1 MNYPNDTRTQGS
13 NKSLQRLFTSF
24 ILPATHILPFILWVS
39 VVCLGSID
47 TLSYADIIA
56 KSDVDGITVEFNL
69 PGLNVTSIEQN
80 GVKYQSVSYEECG
93 FTSEEGNPHL
103 PVSRI
108 LLGVPADTSF
118 SVEVLH
124 AANETRINHRLPPV
138 PYRILPRENS
148 SLVSWS
154 DRGWS
159 DEQIQA
165 PTEEWREDGAAYQ
178 TGVLFP
184 SNLADIVYEGY
195 IRSQRVI
202 CLALHPVQYNPKS
215 RLLRLHPRMVIRVH
229 FHAAAQGSV
238 STYRASFSQ
247 SKMSPSSFVEE
258 PETFERTFRN
268 LLANYDAAKAWRVP
282 KERTLSAPAIK
293 QVGASR
299 PGEVQYKVLVDETGI
314 YRLTRDDLINKWG
327 IDLGQV
333 PVRNLHLRI
342 GEVGVPIY
350 IHGEEDG
357 SFDSGDYIEFLGLD
371 AQNRYTHW
379 NVYWLRVEREPGMRV
394 SQIDATPDDPT
405 ATVIPVFRSKIHF
418 EEDML
423 TSNLEHRFPDSI
435 SQGDKHGWFDALDF
449 WYWDGIRNSGDY
461 NEMNLE
467 FPLYDLARSF
477 VQPKIRVL
485 LQGGTPTQHEILTSI
500 NGVRIDNAKWRRQ
513 DTITVEKT
521 LRVWDNLK
529 DVAQGDWNTLTLTR
543 VDTTV
548 EDDTT
553 RYPYHV
559 YVNSFDVEYTRL
571 LKAVDDYLEFSSP
584 ASSEPYA
591 VRKRRNLEYT
601 VQTFLSPD
609 VEVFEHDGT
618 NLISK
623 LKNPT
628 VSRIELDLAE
638 RNRLRAIMHVNASGG
653 DTEDVNDRRVSVSR
667 VAYNATFQVPDTH
680 DAQFVAVSSAGVRT
694 PVRVEEV
701 PESELLSPSNGADYL
716 IITHPVFREPSI
728 RLAQWRSTP
737 RGGGFRAKVVDVTE
751 IYDGFGRGMVD
762 PKAIKRFLT
771 YAYQNWEPP
780 ALSHVVI
787 MGDGTYDFLGVD
799 KELYPEP
806 PEDLGYIPPHYIWTS
821 SYGRTSADHW
831 YATVSGLDELTDFYI
846 GRLTAETVSEAT
858 EIVDKIINYEDKRP
872 NGSWRRQIISVAD
885 DEVNNSGD
893 FIFKKSLNEIAQ
905 SHTLLGYETIE
916 IFLEDIIDLV
926 EANPGDYPDT
936 LPKHL
941 AKERIIQALSNGA
954 VLAQYAGHGGRI
966 VWAHENIFGNVSV
979 DLVEPTPHIP
989 FMLVLSCYNGYFD
1002 QPGEPSMAEKLLRKE
1017 KGGIIGMLSAT
1028 RLTYGSGNDA
1038 LNRIIFDHLFKRN
1051 ERQLGAL
1058 SFDTKVELLI
1068 NRGVGGN
1075 IDVMMGYTLF
1085 GDPAMK
1091 LAMADYEI
1099 QPKVKSKTVV
1109 PGGTVEIAEGQILD
1123 VVYDPRLKHKQF
1135 SPTSEFDGRLQ
1146 VKAIFPGKY
1155 ATGQGENG
1163 AVQFYTGDVIV
1174 TKETQVTN
1182 GSFPAVVIAVPD
1194 NINSGPAH
1202 VEYYAES
1209 STHIAVGGA
1218 SLTVLEPKILD
1229 IKPEV
1234 VDEASFRVSAQVS
1247 DEFSDEGIKEIAL
1260 SWRNPQTRNWETVFM
1275 IPDKPR
1281 GRGWYTVPAPLL
1293 LSANGAAI
1301 RYDIQVTDIDGNVTT
1316 SEILSYRP
1324 VVFPNLKPVDADGY
1338 ANETLIYYRYSP
1350 EIDAWT
1356 LNADVQQVEDV
1367 ELKDTVE
1374 VAFFDGN
1381 PDLNSDYVI
1390 DSEARL
1396 LGQVQIPPEAWQRR
1410 DPLEIHK
1417 TPNFQGKALAQPRAF
1432 HADPLN
1438 TNWLV
1443 TATLRH
1449 ELPIGDHKIF
1459 VWIDPVFDVDAS
1471 PGGQVREGDDED
1483 NVGQQNVQVRDTLI
1497 GKAAK
1502 RIFSHDGVI
1511 DFRMPRNLVSQPAVL
1526 TIMEMTDQEHAQSVQ
1541 QNTLKRINL
1550 PNGSQAVAYNV
1561 TIMDA
1566 ESNAQLNQPVTAE
1579 LRFDL
1584 DALKWEISE
1593 ELFGKLDTNDGDP
1606 VIDFSGFS
1614 REQITAINAGADQ
1627 RAKEIGVYLWVERLG
1642 QWTRLASELIT
1653 APNGSIEVQPTIAGA
1668 TSSNFGGGGLL
1679 NVHLDP
1685 TGTRIGRWVLLFTSV
1700 STYRLLVGED
1710 AAPLEVVASDEYVG
1724 FPQNPPD
1731 YTEGVS
1737 IDIEYHKRDFR
1748 FGDILTFDVIQDS
1761 ASGDSSLYAVS
1772 FLEENRGTG
1781 VLQYLRLAPGSNM
1794 PRDRWVILFVD
1805 SEHFQIEGKET
1816 GILSRDGNP
1825 VQGTIAEEFSYP
1837 EFGLTL
1843 KLTQGRWMFEAGD
1856 SFTFE
1861 TREVGR
1867 VRAEVPIL
1875 GAFTLMRSDDV
1886 IPPDIQLTIGEQ
1898 NFVDGDPVS
1907 AEPLIQATLTDNNG
1921 IDYITRPIRMEMI
1934 YNQDSSLIQE
1944 TEYQLSHQPGSN
1956 QLVLNYRPSSLD
1968 PGTYQIR
1975 LAASDLEGN
1984 ESEQEIEFRV
1994 HKFLQLLGATN
2005 YPNPFT
2011 DQTTITCELTGN
2023 ADEINVKIYSL
2034 SGRLVQEFT
2043 EDASAGFMMIP
2054 WDGRDQ
2060 NGEEI
2065 ANGVYYCKIQVE
2077 KAEEKRLTEFIKIM
2091 KLK

>member
-13 NKSLQRLFTSF
+13 NKPPQRLSTSF
-24 ILPATHILPFILWVS
+24 VLLVTHTLSFILWVN
-39 VVCLGSID
+39 VIFLGSIG

-69 PGLNVTSIEQN
+69 PGLNVTSIERN

-93 FTSEEGNPHL
+93 YTSEEGNPYL

-124 AANETRINHRLPPV
+124 AANETRARHRLPPV
-138 PYRILPRENS
+138 PYRVLSRENDLLTS
-148 SLVSWS
+148 RS
-154 DRGWS
+154 DRDWS
-159 DEQIQA
+159 EEQIQA
-165 PTEEWREDGAAYQ
+165 PTEEWREDGPAYQ
-178 TGVLFP
+178 TGAMFP
-184 SNLADIVYEGY
+184 ANLVDIVYEGY

-202 CLALHPVQYNPKS
+202 CLALHPVQYKSKS
-215 RLLRLHPRMVIRVH
+215 RLLRLHPRMVIRVN
-229 FHAAAQGSV
+229 FHSTASDFV
-238 STYRASFSQ
+238 STYRTSFSQ
-247 SKMSPSSFVEE
+247 SRLSPSSIVEE

-268 LLANYDAAKAWRVP
+268 LLANYDVAKTWRVP
-282 KERTLSAPAIK
+282 REQTLSAPAM
-293 QVGASR
+293 QHAPTSL
-299 PGEVQYKVLVDETGI
+299 PGEVQYKILVDETGI
-314 YRLTRDDLINKWG
+314 YRLTRDDLIKKWG

-342 GEVGVPIY
+342 GEVEVPIY

-405 ATVIPVFRSKIHF
+405 ATVIPVFRSRIHF
-418 EEDML
+418 EEDLL
-423 TSNLEHRFPDSI
+423 TSNLEHRFPENV

-449 WYWDGIRNSGDY
+449 WYWDGIRNAGDF
-461 NEMNLE
+461 NVMNLE

-477 VQPKIRVL
+477 VQSKIQVA

-500 NGVRIDNAKWRRQ
+500 NGVRIDNAMWRRQ
-513 DTITVEKT
+513 DTISVEKM

-529 DVAQGDWNTLTLTR
+529 DITQGDWNTLTLTR
-543 VDTTV
+543 VDSTV

-571 LKAVDDYLEFSSP
+571 LKAVNDYLEFSSP
-584 ASSEPYA
+584 ASNESYA

-601 VQTFLSPD
+601 VRTFLSPD
-609 VEVFEHDGT
+609 VEVFEYDGT
-618 NLISK
+618 GLISK
-623 LKNPT
+623 LKNPI
-628 VSRIELDLAE
+628 VSRVGLDLAE
-638 RNRLRAIMHVNASGG
+638 RDRLRAILNVNAAGG
-653 DTEDVNDRRVSVSR
+653 TEDVDDRRVSVPR

-680 DAQFVAVSSAGVRT
+680 DAQFVAVSSAGVRE
-694 PVRVEEV
+694 PVRVEAV
-701 PESELLSPSNGADYL
+701 PVSELLLPSNGADYL
-716 IITHPVFREPSI
+716 IITHPVFREPSK

-737 RGGGFRAKVVDVTE
+737 KGGGFRTKVVDVTE
-751 IYDGFGRGMVD
+751 IYNSFGKGMVD

-799 KELYPEP
+799 KELYPDP

-846 GRLTAETVSEAT
+846 GRLTAETLNEAT
-858 EIVDKIINYEDKRP
+858 GIVDKIINYENKRP

-926 EANPGDYPDT
+926 EGNPDDYPDT
-936 LPKHL
+936 LPKHV
-941 AKERIIQALSNGA
+941 AKERIIRALSNGA

-979 DLVEPTPHIP
+979 DLVEQTPHIP

-1017 KGGIIGMLSAT
+1017 KGGIIGMLSAS

-1068 NRGVGGN
+1068 NRGVTGN

-1085 GDPAMK
+1085 GDPATK
-1091 LAMADYEI
+1091 LAMADYEM

-1109 PGGTVEIAEGQILD
+1109 PGGTVEIADGRILD

-1135 SPTSEFDGRLQ
+1135 KPTSDFDGRLQ

-1163 AVQFYTGDVIV
+1163 AVEFYTGDVIV
-1174 TKETQVTN
+1174 TKEAQVTN
-1182 GSFPAVVIAVPD
+1182 GSFPALVIAVPD

-1229 IKPEV
+1229 IQPEV
-1234 VDEASFRVSAQVS
+1234 VDEASFRISAQVS
-1247 DEFSDEGIKEIAL
+1247 DELSDEGIKEIVL
-1260 SWRNPQTRNWETVFM
+1260 SWRNPETRNWETVIM
-1275 IPDKPR
+1275 IPDQPR
-1281 GRGWYTVPAPLL
+1281 GKGWYTVPSPLL

-1301 RYDIQVTDIDGNVTT
+1301 RYDIQVTDIDGNVIT
-1316 SEILSYRP
+1316 SELLSYRP
-1324 VVFPNLKPVDADGY
+1324 VVFPNLKPVDAEAY
-1338 ANETLIYYRYSP
+1338 SNEALIYYHYSP

-1356 LNADVQQVEDV
+1356 LNADIQQVEDV

-1381 PDLNSDYVI
+1381 PDLNSDNVV

-1396 LGQVQIPPEAWQRR
+1396 LGQVQIPPDAWQRR

-1417 TPNFQGKALAQPRAF
+1417 TPNFQGQALVQPRAF

-1443 TATLRH
+1443 TATLRN

-1459 VWIDPVFDVDAS
+1459 VWIDPVFDVNAS

-1483 NVGQQNVQVRDTLI
+1483 NVGQHNVQVRDTLI
-1497 GKAAK
+1497 GKTAK
-1502 RIFSHDGVI
+1502 RVFSHDGVI
-1511 DFRMPRNLVSQPAVL
+1511 DFRMPRNLASQPEVL
-1526 TIMEMTDQEHAQSVQ
+1526 TIMEMTEQEHAHLVQ
-1541 QNTLKRINL
+1541 QNTLRRINL

-1561 TIMDA
+1561 TIKDA
-1566 ESNAQLNQPVTAE
+1566 EPNAQLNQPVTTE

-1584 DALKWEISE
+1584 DALKWGISE
-1593 ELFGKLDTNDGDP
+1593 ELFGKLDTNDDDTL
-1606 VIDFSGFS
+1606 IDFSDFT
-1614 REQITAINAGADQ
+1614 REQITAINAGAEQ

-1653 APNGSIEVQPTIAGA
+1653 AANGSIEVQPTIASA

-1679 NVHLDP
+1679 NVLLDP
-1685 TGTRIGRWVLLFTSV
+1685 AETRIGRRVLLFTSA

-1710 AAPLEVVASDEYVG
+1710 TAPLKVVASDRYVG
-1724 FPQNPPD
+1724 FPQDPPV
-1731 YTEGVS
+1731 YTDGVS
-1737 IDIEYHKRDFR
+1737 IDIEYDRKEFR
-1748 FGDILTFDVIQDS
+1748 FGDVLTFDVIQDS

-1772 FLEENRGTG
+1772 YLEENRGTG
-1781 VLQYLRLAPGSNM
+1781 VMQYLRLAPGSNM
-1794 PRDRWVILFVD
+1794 PRDQWVILFVD
-1805 SEHFQIEGKET
+1805 SEHFQIEGQET
-1816 GILSRDGNP
+1816 GILSRNGNP
-1825 VQGTIAEEFSYP
+1825 IQGVVGEEFSFP

-1875 GAFTLMRSDDV
+1875 GPLTLMRSDDV

-1907 AEPLIQATLTDNNG
+1907 ADPLIQATLTDNNG
-1921 IDYITRPIRMEMI
+1921 IDYITRPIRMEML
-1934 YNQDSSLIQE
+1934 YNQDASLVPA
-1944 TEYQLSHQPGSN
+1944 TEYRLSHQPSSS
-1956 QLVLNYRPSSLD
+1956 QVVLNYRPPRLD

-1984 ESEQEIEFRV
+1984 ESEKEIEFRV
-1994 HKFLQLLGATN
+1994 HKILQLLNATN

-2011 DQTTITCELTGN
+2011 DETTITCELTAE
-2023 ADEINVKIYSL
+2023 ADEIGIKIYSL

-2043 EDASAGFMMIP
+2043 EAATAGFMMIP
-2054 WDGRDQ
+2054 WDGRDR

-2065 ANGVYYCKIQVE
+2065 ANGVYYCKIRVE
-2077 KAEEKRLTEFIKIM
+2077 KAGERGLTEFIKIM
-2091 KLK
+2091 KLR